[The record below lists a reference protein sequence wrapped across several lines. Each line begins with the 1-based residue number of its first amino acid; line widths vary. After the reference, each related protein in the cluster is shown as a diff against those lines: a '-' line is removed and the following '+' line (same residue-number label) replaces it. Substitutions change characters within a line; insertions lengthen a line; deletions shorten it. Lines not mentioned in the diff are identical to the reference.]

1 MKLLTTLTL
10 ALSLAAFPACK
21 KTNDKPAEPATG
33 SATGSDT
40 AAAGSGSG
48 SDTAPVAGSGSDTAA
63 AGSGSAVAAGSGS
76 AATPDDPNADFVTI
90 LATHAKPKPDDP
102 VQVKFTKFAVT
113 KASFDPKNLEGGT
126 ATVELDVASIKSGSD
141 KRDAHLASPDY
152 FDAAKFTTAV
162 AEVSKVK
169 KTDDTH
175 YTAEAKV
182 KLRDIEKTYPVEF
195 EVLETTADSVKI
207 AGSHKF
213 ARADFKVGEEKPD
226 QPVGAELEIKLRLT
240 LKKT

>member
-21 KTNDKPAEPATG
+21 KTNDKPAEPTAG
-33 SATGSDT
+33 SAVGSDAT
-40 AAAGSGSG
+40 VGSGSG
-48 SDTAPVAGSGSDTAA
+48 SAEVPSAGSGSDTAA
-63 AGSGSAVAAGSGS
+63 AGSGSAAAAGSGS

-90 LATHAKPKPDDP
+90 FATHAKPKPDDP

-152 FDAAKFTTAV
+152 FDATKFTTAV
-162 AEVSKVK
+162 AQVSKVK
-169 KTDDTH
+169 KVDDTH

-182 KLRDIEKTYPVEF
+182 KLRDIEKTYPVAF
-195 EVLETTADSVKI
+195 EVVSTTDDSVKVKGG
-207 AGSHKF
+207 AKLS
-213 ARADFKVGEEKPD
+213 RTDFKVGKEGPEQGAAD
-226 QPVGAELEIKLRLT
+226 PVELKFQLT
-240 LKKT
+240 FKKS